1 MPVGH
6 ATLPELLRT
15 QAASRPDDIAV
26 VSADAHLTYAG
37 LLDRSARLARRLQES
52 GVRRDHRVGLFAD
65 PSLDLIVGAWGILGA
80 GGAYVPLS
88 PDYPEERLRF
98 IIDNARAHV
107 IVCQSQLA
115 DRLRQLAPS
124 DTLVL
129 TVEEA
134 LAERPTGAPPPQPDP
149 LEEPQPDGLAYVI
162 YTSGSTGKPKG
173 VMVEHR
179 SIAAQ
184 LGWLRDAGHLGG
196 GTVILQKTPMSFDA
210 AQWEILGS
218 ACGARVVMGAPGVYR
233 DPEGLIDT
241 IDRHRV
247 TTLQCVPT
255 LLQALVDTERL
266 GDCTSLVRVFSG
278 GEALT
283 RALAAEFF
291 ATLPT
296 ARLVNLYG
304 PTECTIN
311 SSAYEIRPD
320 TVDDEPTVIPI
331 GAPVARTGYHVL
343 DENHRPVPH
352 GETGELYISGAQ
364 LARGYLH
371 RPELTEERF
380 AHLAPEPGQ
389 DPVRLYRTGDLVSQ
403 APDGIVHFLGRTD
416 SQVKLRGY
424 RVELDEVAR
433 TIENHAWVKRA
444 AVLVKDDPRTG
455 SQNLVAAVE
464 LNPKEAALM
473 DQGNHGSHHQSKS
486 NKLQVKAQL
495 SNPGLRTSEQLAGR
509 TQVDLPGREASPVLR
524 REAFAR
530 KTYRFYEGGDT
541 SRARVLKLLD
551 HGVDPLASRPLGELT
566 LAGLGAILRSF
577 GQFHSE
583 ERLLPKYAYASPGA
597 LYATQMYLEIS
608 GIGDLPAGIHYYNPL
623 DHQLTLVRAV
633 EDDGGSPRLKVH
645 FVGKRQAIEPVYKNN
660 ILEVLEFETGHM
672 VGLFEQVLPAH
683 GLAIHPDGFRPE
695 LLPRFDVAEDDH
707 YLGTFDIR
715 QSDGR
720 QPEDPT
726 EVYLQVNPG
735 KVTDLPGGQY
745 RYRSGDLEKISDELV
760 LKKHVIA
767 INQAVY
773 ERASFGISAVSRAAE
788 PWLEYIA
795 LGKKLHHL
803 QANQLGLG
811 LMSSGYSSKSGHPL
825 PAARRLDSILT
836 DASIPAGASYFF
848 VGGRISAEQEAS
860 EGMGEDIVHMKGP
873 TEVIRDDLAAYLP
886 DYMLPNRV
894 VVLDALPQTANGK
907 IDVKSLA
914 TFEEL
919 SQGLE
924 SRAFVAP
931 ETDIEKALAELWGA
945 ALKYE
950 PVSTEDNFFE
960 AGGNSLIAVT
970 LVNRLNKRF
979 GTKLPVQVLFDA
991 PTVARLAPHIDGT
1004 ATGEISRFLRL
1015 HPEGGKSPVF
1025 CWPGLG
1031 GYPMNLQQLAS
1042 GADVDRPFYGIQ
1054 AHGIN
1059 DGETPY
1065 PTIRDMAAADVAE
1078 IRKIQPEGPYTL
1090 WGYSFG
1096 ARVAFETAWQLEDA
1110 GEQVENLFLIC
1121 PGNPKVR
1128 ETDGKQFGREA
1139 TYRNPAYLTI
1149 LYSVFTGGIS
1159 GPDRDRC
1166 LETVRSEDEF
1176 VAFIHELLPQLD
1188 EALIRRITR
1197 IVEATYEFEYSFREL
1212 AERELNTPVTIFK
1225 ASGDDYSFIEGSS
1238 GYSATPPTTVELVG
1252 DHYSV
1257 LKKKGVGELVS
1268 AIHTRL
1274 GN

>member
-1 MPVGH
+1 MPVGNN
-6 ATLPELLRT
+6 ATLPALLRA
-15 QAASRPDDIAV
+15 QAASRPDDVAV
-26 VSADAHLTYAG
+26 VSADAQLTYAG
-37 LLDRSARLARRLQES
+37 LLDRSARLTRRLQEA
-52 GVRRDHRVGLFAD
+52 GVRRDHRVGLFTD
-65 PSLDLIVGAWGILGA
+65 PSLDLVIGAWGILGA

-98 IIDNARAHV
+98 IIENARAQV
-107 IVCQSQLA
+107 IVCQPHLA
-115 DRLRQLAPS
+115 GRLRQLAPT
-124 DTLVL
+124 DTLIL
-129 TVEEA
+129 TVDEA
-134 LAERPTGAPPPQPDP
+134 LAEQPTGPPLSPPGSA
-149 LEEPQPDGLAYVI
+149 EEPQPDGLAYVI
-162 YTSGSTGKPKG
+162 YTSGSTGRPKG

-179 SIAAQ
+179 SIVAQ
-184 LGWLRDAGHLGG
+184 LSWLQDSGHLGDD
-196 GTVILQKTPMSFDA
+196 TVILQKTPMSFDA

-266 GDCTSLVRVFSG
+266 DGCTSLNRVFSG

-311 SSAYEIRPD
+311 SSSYEVDPA

-331 GAPVARTGYHVL
+331 GTPVDRTGYHVL
-343 DENHRPVPH
+343 GKDHRPVPH
-352 GETGELYISGAQ
+352 GETGELYISGVQ

-371 RPELTEERF
+371 RAELTEERF
-380 AHLAPEPGQ
+380 PHLAPEPGQ

-403 APDGIVHFLGRTD
+403 APDGTVHFLGRTD

-424 RVELDEVAR
+424 RVELDEIAR

-444 AVLVKDDPRTG
+444 AVLVKDDARTG

-495 SNPGLRTSEQLAGR
+495 SNPGLRDAEQLAGR
-509 TQVDLPGREASPVLR
+509 PRVDLPGRDASPELR

-530 KTYRFYEGGDT
+530 KTYRFYEGGDV

-551 HGVDPLASRPLGELT
+551 HGVDPLSSRPLGELT
-566 LAGLGAILRSF
+566 LQGLGTVLRSF

-597 LYATQMYLEIS
+597 LYATQMYLELA
-608 GIGDLPAGIHYYNPL
+608 GIGDLPAGIYYYNPL
-623 DHQLTLVRAV
+623 DHQLSRIRTV
-633 EDDGGSPRLKVH
+633 EEGDSPRLKVH

-695 LLPRFDVAEDDH
+695 LLEQFDVAPDDH

-720 QPEDPT
+720 PPEDPT
-726 EVYLQVNPG
+726 EIYLQVHPG

-745 RYRSGDLEKISDELV
+745 RYQDGDLEKISDELV
-760 LKKHVIA
+760 EKKQVIA

-773 ERASFGISAVSRAAE
+773 ERSSFGISAVSRAAE

-811 LMSSGYSSKSGHPL
+811 LMSSGYSSKSGNPL
-825 PAARRLDSILT
+825 PAARRLDAILT
-836 DASIPAGASYFF
+836 ERGIPAGASYFF

-860 EGMGEDIVHMKGP
+860 EGMGEDVVHMKGP

-886 DYMLPNRV
+886 DYMLPNKV

-907 IDVKSLA
+907 IDVKTLA
-914 TFEEL
+914 TFDEM

-931 ETDIEKALAELWGA
+931 STDAEKALAELWGA
-945 ALKYE
+945 ALRYE
-950 PVSTEDNFFE
+950 PVSAEDNFFE

-979 GTKLPVQVLFDA
+979 GTRLPVQVLFEA
-991 PTVARLAPHIDGT
+991 PTVARLARHVDGT
-1004 ATGEISRFLRL
+1004 VTGEISRFLRL
-1015 HPEGGKSPVF
+1015 HSGGSQSPVF

-1042 GADVDRPFYGIQ
+1042 GADVNRPFYGIQ

-1065 PTIRDMAAADVAE
+1065 ATIRDMAAADVAE

-1110 GEQVENLFLIC
+1110 GHQVENLFLIC

-1128 ETDGKQFGREA
+1128 ETEGKQYGREA

-1166 LETVRSEDEF
+1166 LETVRNEDEF
-1176 VAFIHELLPQLD
+1176 VAYIHALLPQLD

-1212 AERELNTPVTIFK
+1212 AERKLNTPVTIFK
-1225 ASGDDYSFIEGSS
+1225 ATGDDYSFIEGSS
-1238 GYSATPPTTVELVG
+1238 GYSAVPPTMVEMAG

-1257 LKKKGVGELVS
+1257 LKEKGVGELIS

>member
-1 MPVGH
+1 MPVGNH
-6 ATLPELLRT
+6 STLPGLLRA
-15 QAASRPDDIAV
+15 QATSRPDDIAV
-26 VSADAHLTYAG
+26 VSGDAHLTYAG
-37 LLDRSARLARRLQES
+37 LLDRSARLTRRLQES
-52 GVRRDHRVGLFAD
+52 GVRHDHRVGLFAD
-65 PSLDLIVGAWGILGA
+65 PSLDLLVGVWGILGA

-98 IIDNARAHV
+98 IIDNARAQV
-107 IVCQSQLA
+107 IVCQSHLA
-115 DRLRQLAPS
+115 DRLRQLTPAG
-124 DTLVL
+124 TRVL
-129 TVEEA
+129 TVDEA
-134 LAERPTGAPPPQPDP
+134 LAEQPTGPPPPLPDAP
-149 LEEPQPDGLAYVI
+149 EEPRPDGLAYVI

-179 SIAAQ
+179 SIVAQ
-184 LGWLRDAGHLGG
+184 LDWLRESGHLDT

-233 DPEGLIDT
+233 DPEGLIET

-266 GDCTSLVRVFSG
+266 GGSTSLTRVFSG

-311 SSAYEIRPD
+311 SSSYEVD
-320 TVDDEPTVIPI
+320 AATVDDEPNVIPI
-331 GAPVARTGYHVL
+331 GTPVAHTGYHVL
-343 DENHRPVPH
+343 DEHHRPVPY
-352 GETGELYISGAQ
+352 GETGELYVSGVQ

-380 AHLAPEPGQ
+380 PHLAPEPGQ

-403 APDGIVHFLGRTD
+403 DPDGTVHFLGRTD

-424 RVELDEVAR
+424 RVELDEIAR
-433 TIENHAWVKRA
+433 TIENHDWVKRA
-444 AVLVKDDPRTG
+444 AVLVKDDARTG

-495 SNPGLRTSEQLAGR
+495 SNPGLRDAEQLAGCTR
-509 TQVDLPGREASPVLR
+509 VDLPGREASPELR

-551 HGVDPLASRPLGELT
+551 HGVDPLSSRPLGDLSLE
-566 LAGLGAILRSF
+566 GLGAILRSF

-597 LYATQMYLEIS
+597 LYATQMYLEIA
-608 GIGDLPAGIHYYNPL
+608 GIGELPAGVYYYNPL
-623 DHQLTLVRAV
+623 DHQLVRIRTA
-633 EDDGGSPRLKVH
+633 EGSGSPRLKVH

-695 LLPRFDVAEDDH
+695 LMPLFDVAEDDH

-726 EVYLQVNPG
+726 EIYLQVHPG
-735 KVTDLPGGQY
+735 KVTDLPGGLY
-745 RYRSGDLEKISDELV
+745 RYQDGDLERISDELV
-760 LKKHVIA
+760 EKKHVIA

-773 ERASFGISAVSRAAE
+773 ERSSFGISAVSRAAE

-811 LMSSGYSSKSGHPL
+811 LMSSGYSSKTGNPL
-825 PAARRLDSILT
+825 PAARRLDAILT
-836 DASIPAGASYFF
+836 ACSIPTGASYFF

-886 DYMLPNRV
+886 DYMLPNKV
-894 VVLDALPQTANGK
+894 AVLDALPQTANGK
-907 IDVKSLA
+907 IDVKTLA

-919 SQGLE
+919 TQGLE
-924 SRAFVAP
+924 SRPFVAP
-931 ETDIEKALAELWGA
+931 GTGTEQALAELWGA

-950 PVSTEDNFFE
+950 PVSIEDNFFE

-979 GTKLPVQVLFDA
+979 GTQLPVQVLFEA
-991 PTVARLAPHIDGT
+991 PTVDRLARHIDGT

-1015 HPEGGKSPVF
+1015 HAEGTKSPVF

-1031 GYPMNLQQLAS
+1031 GYPMNLQQLATS
-1042 GADVDRPFYGIQ
+1042 VNLDRPFYGIQ

-1065 PTIRDMAAADVAE
+1065 PTIREMAAADVAE

-1121 PGNPKVR
+1121 PGNPEVR
-1128 ETDGKQFGREA
+1128 ETDGKNYGREA

-1166 LETVRSEDEF
+1166 LQTVRNEDEF
-1176 VAFIHELLPQLD
+1176 VAFIHDLLPQLD
-1188 EALIRRITR
+1188 GALIRRITR

-1212 AERELNTPVTIFK
+1212 AERTLNAPVTIFK
-1225 ASGDDYSFIEGSS
+1225 ATGDDYSFIEGSS
-1238 GYSATPPTTVELVG
+1238 GYSATPPTMVKLAG

-1257 LKKKGVGELVS
+1257 LKEKGVGELVS

-1274 GN
+1274 DS

>member
-1 MPVGH
+1 MPVGNH
-6 ATLPELLRT
+6 TTLPALL
-15 QAASRPDDIAV
+15 QAQATTRPDDIAV
-26 VSADAHLTYAG
+26 VAEDAHLTYAG
-37 LLDRSARLARRLQES
+37 LLVRSARLARRLQES
-52 GVRRDHRVGLFAD
+52 GVRSDHRVGLFAD
-65 PSLDLIVGAWGILGA
+65 PSLDLIVGAWGILSA

-88 PDYPEERLRF
+88 PDYPEERLRY
-98 IIDNARAHV
+98 IIDNARAQV
-107 IVCQSQLA
+107 IVCQAQLA
-115 DRLRQLAPS
+115 DRLRQLAPA

-129 TVEEA
+129 TVDEA
-134 LAERPTGAPPPQPDP
+134 LADQPTGSPPPLPDAP
-149 LEEPQPDGLAYVI
+149 EEPQPDGLAYVI

-179 SIAAQ
+179 SIVAQ
-184 LGWLRDAGHLGG
+184 LGWLQDYGHLGG
-196 GTVILQKTPMSFDA
+196 GTTILQKTPMSFDA

-266 GDCTSLVRVFSG
+266 GDCTSLSRVFSG

-311 SSAYEIRPD
+311 SSAYEVAPA

-331 GAPVARTGYHVL
+331 GTPVSHTRYHVL
-343 DENHRPVPH
+343 DENHRPVPR
-352 GETGELYISGAQ
+352 GGTGELYVSGVQ

-380 AHLAPEPGQ
+380 PHLAPEPGQ

-403 APDGIVHFLGRTD
+403 SPDGTVHFLGRTD

-444 AVLVKDDPRTG
+444 AVLVKDDARTG

-495 SNPGLRTSEQLAGR
+495 SNPGLRSSEQLAGR
-509 TQVDLPGREASPVLR
+509 TRVDLPGRDASPELR

-541 SRARVLKLLD
+541 SRARILKLLD
-551 HGVDPLASRPLGELT
+551 HGVDPLSSRPLDELT
-566 LAGLGAILRSF
+566 LRGLGRILRSF

-597 LYATQMYLEIS
+597 LYATQMYLEIA
-608 GIGDLPAGIHYYNPL
+608 GIDDLPDGIHYYNPL
-623 DHQLTLVRAV
+623 DHQLSLIRRVKG
-633 EDDGGSPRLKVH
+633 GGSPRLKVH

-695 LLPRFDVAEDDH
+695 LLPQFDVAEDDH

-715 QSDGR
+715 QSDGQ

-726 EVYLQVNPG
+726 EVYLQVHPG

-745 RYRSGDLEKISDELV
+745 RYQDGDLEKISDELV
-760 LKKHVIA
+760 EKKHVIA

-773 ERASFGISAVSRAAE
+773 ERSSFGISAVSRADE

-811 LMSSGYSSKSGHPL
+811 LMSSGYSSKSGNPL
-825 PAARRLDSILT
+825 PAARRLDAIL
-836 DASIPAGASYFF
+836 AERAIPAGASYFF

-860 EGMGEDIVHMKGP
+860 EGMGEDVVHMQGP
-873 TEVIRDDLAAYLP
+873 TEVIRDDLASYLP
-886 DYMLPNRV
+886 DYMLPNKV

-907 IDVKSLA
+907 IDVKALA
-914 TFEEL
+914 TFDEL

-931 ETDIEKALAELWGA
+931 ETCTEQALAELWAA

-970 LVNRLNKRF
+970 LVNRVNKRF
-979 GTKLPVQVLFDA
+979 ATRLPVQVLFEA
-991 PTVARLAPHIDGT
+991 PTVGRLARHIDGT
-1004 ATGEISRFLRL
+1004 ASGEISRV
-1015 HPEGGKSPVF
+1015 P
-1025 CWPGLG
+1025 
-1031 GYPMNLQQLAS
+1031 
-1042 GADVDRPFYGIQ
+1042 
-1054 AHGIN
+1054 
-1059 DGETPY
+1059 
-1065 PTIRDMAAADVAE
+1065 AAAFGGRQVAGLLLA
-1078 IRKIQPEGPYTL
+1078 GPRRVSHESPAARL
-1090 WGYSFG
+1090 GRRCGPAVLRNPG
-1096 ARVAFETAWQLEDA
+1096 ARHQ
-1110 GEQVENLFLIC
+1110 
-1121 PGNPKVR
+1121 
-1128 ETDGKQFGREA
+1128 
-1139 TYRNPAYLTI
+1139 
-1149 LYSVFTGGIS
+1149 
-1159 GPDRDRC
+1159 
-1166 LETVRSEDEF
+1166 
-1176 VAFIHELLPQLD
+1176 
-1188 EALIRRITR
+1188 
-1197 IVEATYEFEYSFREL
+1197 
-1212 AERELNTPVTIFK
+1212 
-1225 ASGDDYSFIEGSS
+1225 
-1238 GYSATPPTTVELVG
+1238 
-1252 DHYSV
+1252 
-1257 LKKKGVGELVS
+1257 
-1268 AIHTRL
+1268 
-1274 GN
+1274 

>member
-1 MPVGH
+1 MPVGNH
-6 ATLPELLRT
+6 ATLPGLLRA
-15 QAASRPDDIAV
+15 QATSRPDDIAV
-26 VSADAHLTYAG
+26 VSGDAHLTYAG

-52 GVRRDHRVGLFAD
+52 GVRHDHRVGLFAD
-65 PSLDLIVGAWGILGA
+65 PSLDLLVGAWGILSA

-98 IIDNARAHV
+98 IIDNARAQV
-107 IVCQSQLA
+107 IVCQSHLA
-115 DRLRQLAPS
+115 DRLRQLAPA
-124 DTLVL
+124 DTRVL
-129 TVEEA
+129 TVDDA
-134 LAERPTGAPPPQPDP
+134 PAEQSTGPPPDAP
-149 LEEPQPDGLAYVI
+149 EEPEPGGLAYVI

-179 SIAAQ
+179 SIVAQ
-184 LGWLRDAGHLGG
+184 LGWLRESGHLGT

-233 DPEGLIDT
+233 DPEGLIET

-266 GDCTSLVRVFSG
+266 GESTSLSRVFSG

-311 SSAYEIRPD
+311 SSSYEVDPA
-320 TVDDEPTVIPI
+320 TVDDEPKVIPI
-331 GAPVARTGYHVL
+331 GTPVAHTRYHVL
-343 DENHRPVPH
+343 DENHRPVPY
-352 GETGELYISGAQ
+352 GETGELYVSGVQ

-380 AHLAPEPGQ
+380 PHLAPDPGQ

-403 APDGIVHFLGRTD
+403 DPNGTVHFLGRTD

-424 RVELDEVAR
+424 RVELDEIAR
-433 TIENHAWVKRA
+433 TIENHDWVKRA
-444 AVLVKDDPRTG
+444 AVLVKDDARTG

-473 DQGNHGSHHQSKS
+473 DQGSHGSHHQSKS

-509 TQVDLPGREASPVLR
+509 TRVDLPGREASPELR

-551 HGVDPLASRPLGELT
+551 HRVDPLSSRPLGDLSLE
-566 LAGLGAILRSF
+566 GLGTILRSF

-597 LYATQMYLEIS
+597 LYATQMYLEIA
-608 GIGDLPAGIHYYNPL
+608 GIGELPAGVYYYNPR
-623 DHQLTLVRAV
+623 DHQLARIRTA
-633 EDDGGSPRLKVH
+633 EGSGSPRLKVH

-695 LLPRFDVAEDDH
+695 LMPLFDVAEDDH

-726 EVYLQVNPG
+726 EIYLQVHPG
-735 KVTDLPGGQY
+735 EVTDLPGGLY
-745 RYRSGDLEKISDELV
+745 RYQDGDLERISDELV
-760 LKKHVIA
+760 EKKHVIA

-773 ERASFGISAVSRAAE
+773 ERSGFGISAVSRAAE

-811 LMSSGYSSKSGHPL
+811 LMSSGYSSKTGNPL
-825 PAARRLDSILT
+825 PAARRLDAILT
-836 DASIPAGASYFF
+836 ECSIPTGASYFF

-873 TEVIRDDLAAYLP
+873 TEVIRDDLAASLP
-886 DYMLPNRV
+886 DYMLPNKV
-894 VVLDALPQTANGK
+894 AVLDALPQTANGK
-907 IDVKSLA
+907 IDVKTLA

-924 SRAFVAP
+924 SRPFVAP
-931 ETDIEKALAELWGA
+931 RTDTEQALAELWGA

-950 PVSTEDNFFE
+950 PVSIEDNFFE

-979 GTKLPVQVLFDA
+979 GNRLPVQVLFEA
-991 PTVARLAPHIDGT
+991 PTVGRLARHLDGT

-1015 HPEGGKSPVF
+1015 HSEGAKSPVF

-1031 GYPMNLQQLAS
+1031 GYPMNLQQLAT
-1042 GADVDRPFYGIQ
+1042 GANLDRPFYGVQ

-1078 IRKIQPEGPYTL
+1078 IRRIQPEGPYTL

-1121 PGNPKVR
+1121 PGNPEVR
-1128 ETDGKQFGREA
+1128 ETEGKQYGREA

-1149 LYSVFTGGIS
+1149 LYSVFTGSIS

-1166 LETVRSEDEF
+1166 LETVRNEDEF

-1188 EALIRRITR
+1188 GALIRRITR

-1212 AERELNTPVTIFK
+1212 SERTLNTPVTIFK
-1225 ASGDDYSFIEGSS
+1225 ATGDDYSFIEGSS
-1238 GYSATPPTTVELVG
+1238 GYSATPPTMVKLAG

-1257 LKKKGVGELVS
+1257 LKEKGVGELIS

-1274 GN
+1274 DS